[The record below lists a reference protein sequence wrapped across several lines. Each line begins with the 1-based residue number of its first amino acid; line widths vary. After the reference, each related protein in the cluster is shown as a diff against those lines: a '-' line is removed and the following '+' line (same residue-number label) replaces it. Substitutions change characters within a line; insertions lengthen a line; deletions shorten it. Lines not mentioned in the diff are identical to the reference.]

1 MQNNFAAFR
10 HRFRQYVSTFVNDD
24 GKMAV
29 PVEQKL
35 LHTEEV
41 CLITEQ
47 LSEKEQ
53 IPELNRFRFAVCA
66 LFHDLSRFEQ
76 YTRVRTFKDADS
88 FDHGD
93 KSAELMLSG
102 GFIAEL
108 PDNEKVL
115 IADAIRAHNKLTI
128 PSNLTGDTLA
138 AAKMVR
144 DADKLSILGIIYRY
158 LTGQIPNDPT
168 MKLDLPETDA
178 YSPSIFQAVI
188 DGEPVKYTDL
198 RSMNDFLLILCTWTA
213 DLNYRAARLYAAEHG
228 LYDKLLSL
236 LPSDENTR
244 RLPGLIRERLTG
256 DAK

>member
-1 MQNNFAAFR
+1 MQNKFAL
-10 HRFRQYVSTFVNDD
+10 FRQRFHRYVNTFVNDD

-41 CLITEQ
+41 CTITEQ

-53 IPELNRFRFAVCA
+53 VTELDRFRFSVCA

-76 YTRVRTFKDADS
+76 YTRFCTFRDADS

-108 PDNEKVL
+108 PDSEKDL
-115 IADAIRAHNKLTI
+115 IATAIRAHNKMTI
-128 PSNLTGDTLA
+128 PSILTGDVLS

-144 DADKLSILGIIYRY
+144 DADKLSILGIVYRY

-168 MKLDLPETDA
+168 MKLDLPETDT
-178 YSPSIFQAVI
+178 YSPSIFQSVI
-188 DGEPVKYTDL
+188 DGTPVNYKDL
-198 RSMNDFLLILCTWTA
+198 RSINDFLLTLCVWTG
-213 DLNYRAARLYAAEHG
+213 DLNFQASRTYAAEHG
-228 LYDKLLSL
+228 LYDSLLSL
-236 LPSDENTR
+236 LPMDDNTK
-244 RLPGLIRERLTG
+244 RLPELIRKRLTG
-256 DAK
+256 GTI

>member
-1 MQNNFAAFR
+1 
-10 HRFRQYVSTFVNDD
+10 
-24 GKMAV
+24 
-29 PVEQKL
+29 
-35 LHTEEV
+35 
-41 CLITEQ
+41 
-47 LSEKEQ
+47 
-53 IPELNRFRFAVCA
+53 
-66 LFHDLSRFEQ
+66 
-76 YTRVRTFKDADS
+76 
-88 FDHGD
+88 
-93 KSAELMLSG
+93 MLTG

-108 PDNEKVL
+108 PENEKDL

-188 DGEPVKYTDL
+188 DGAPVKYTDL